1 MFIIGYI
8 FQELGEGIVAGVTNY
23 QANVKKGKDEKD
35 VLGRTTEENGTDSF
49 LKKYLT
55 SKKTLVIKGDIS

>member
-23 QANVKKGKDEKD
+23 KANVKKGKDEKD
-35 VLGRTTEENGTDSF
+35 FG
-49 LKKYLT
+49 
-55 SKKTLVIKGDIS
+55 